1 MTNGLRLLRIFTYV
15 SLIASM
21 FSFATTSTASADQ
34 SFKTADAAV
43 DALVS
48 AARSNDRKAL
58 MEILGRG
65 SSDIVSSGDPVAD
78 TASYQRFFSA
88 YDAKH
93 QLSME
98 GDNKAIMIIG
108 QEDYPFPIPIV
119 RENGTWRFDTD
130 AGREEIIYRRIGA
143 NELDTIQT
151 SLAYVDAQNDY
162 AEKDRTG
169 AGKGVYAQHMVSSP
183 GKKDGLYWPDVQG
196 EDQSPLGELA
206 AEAAKQGYRVGA
218 GRIPYHGYYYK
229 ILTKQGAAAPG
240 GELDYVVN
248 GKMIGGFALVAYPA
262 QYRNSGVIT
271 FIVNHNGQ
279 VYQKDLGPHTAAIA
293 EKMTSFNPDK
303 TWEKTEAAAPV
314 K

>member
-1 MTNGLRLLRIFTYV
+1 MTNALRLLRIFTYV

-21 FSFATTSTASADQ
+21 FSFATTSTASAEQ

-78 TASYQRFFSA
+78 TASYQRFVSA

-262 QYRNSGVIT
+262 QYRNSGVMT

-279 VYQKDLGPHTAAIA
+279 VYQKDLGPHTTAIA

>member
-1 MTNGLRLLRIFTYV
+1 MTNALRLLRIFTYV

-21 FSFATTSTASADQ
+21 FSFATTSTASAEQ

-78 TASYQRFFSA
+78 TASYQRFVSA

-262 QYRNSGVIT
+262 QYRNSGVMT
-271 FIVNHNGQ
+271 FIVNYNGQ
-279 VYQKDLGPHTAAIA
+279 VYQKDLGPHTTAIA

>member
-1 MTNGLRLLRIFTYV
+1 MTNALRLLRIFTYV

-21 FSFATTSTASADQ
+21 FTFVTTSTASAEQ
-34 SFKTADAAV
+34 SFKTTDAAV

-78 TASYQRFFSA
+78 TASYQRFVSA

-119 RENGTWRFDTD
+119 RENGTWRFDTG

-262 QYRNSGVIT
+262 QYRNSGVMT

-279 VYQKDLGPHTAAIA
+279 VYQKDLGPHTTAIA

>member
-1 MTNGLRLLRIFTYV
+1 MTNALRLLGILTCA
-15 SLIASM
+15 SLISSM
-21 FSFATTSTASADQ
+21 LIFATASTASAEQ
-34 SFKTADAAV
+34 SFKTADTAV
-43 DALVS
+43 DALVN
-48 AARSNDRKAL
+48 AARSNDRNAL

-78 TASYQRFFSA
+78 TASYQRFVSA

-130 AGREEIIYRRIGA
+130 AGREEIVYRRIGA
-143 NELDTIQT
+143 NELDTIQ
-151 SLAYVDAQNDY
+151 SALAYVDAQNDY
-162 AEKDRTG
+162 AEKDPAG
-169 AGKGVYAQHMVSSP
+169 AGKGVYAQHIVSNQ

-196 EDQSPLGELA
+196 EDQSPLGEFA

-262 QYRNSGVIT
+262 QYRNSGVMT
-271 FIVNHNGQ
+271 FIVNHSGQ
-279 VYQKDLGPHTAAIA
+279 VYQKDLGPHTAAIV

>member
-248 GKMIGGFALVAYPA
+248 GKMIGGFGLVAYPA
-262 QYRNSGVIT
+262 QYRNSGVMT
-271 FIVNHNGQ
+271 FIVNHNGR
-279 VYQKDLGPHTAAIA
+279 VYQKDLGPHTTAIV

>member
-1 MTNGLRLLRIFTYV
+1 MTNALRLLRIFTYV

-21 FSFATTSTASADQ
+21 FSFATTSTASAEQ

-78 TASYQRFFSA
+78 TASYQRFVSA

-119 RENGTWRFDTD
+119 RENGTWRFNTD

-262 QYRNSGVIT
+262 QYRNSGVMT
-271 FIVNHNGQ
+271 FIVNYNGQ
-279 VYQKDLGPHTAAIA
+279 VYQKDLGPHTTAIV

>member
-1 MTNGLRLLRIFTYV
+1 MTNALRLLRIFTYV

-119 RENGTWRFDTD
+119 RENGTWRFDTG

-262 QYRNSGVIT
+262 QYRNSGVMT
-271 FIVNHNGQ
+271 FIVNYNGQ
-279 VYQKDLGPHTAAIA
+279 VYQKDLGPHTTAIA

>member
-1 MTNGLRLLRIFTYV
+1 MTNALRLLRIFTYV

-21 FSFATTSTASADQ
+21 FSFATTSTASAEQ

-78 TASYQRFFSA
+78 TASYQRFVSA

-119 RENGTWRFDTD
+119 RENGTWRFDTG

-262 QYRNSGVIT
+262 QYRNSGVMT

-279 VYQKDLGPHTAAIA
+279 VYQKDLGPHTTAIV